1 MREAVDELDQEALRE
16 LLRGIIDI
24 PNGRTLLGESMG
36 GSGRSSPIEGVPPDQ
51 PGLQAAL
58 LADVAALGEA
68 APASHALS
76 SWLSST
82 NAEAMSPALLRSVE
96 SVEELGALRLSL
108 RQLQYAQSVQRRAL
122 EAQNRDAWARASEAL
137 RAHRPTAA
145 MDREWQEDLQD

>member
-68 APASHALS
+68 APGEAGRRRDHILSHARAPEKRAAS
-76 SWLSST
+76 SS
-82 NAEAMSPALLRSVE
+82 AES
-96 SVEELGALRLSL
+96 
-108 RQLQYAQSVQRRAL
+108 QRER
-122 EAQNRDAWARASEAL
+122 ARARAESEST
-137 RAHRPTAA
+137 RP
-145 MDREWQEDLQD
+145 